1 VIGKSPANRL
11 YMYLPLKGDTN
22 DYSTNAQ
29 NPTNTGVTST
39 TGQFGESNGAYNW
52 ADTGDNLNWSSTIG
66 QNIVAKIN
74 NEITFFYFVKSVSIT
89 LGTFRFTAHQWS
101 SDSNASFALIN
112 NNSAGNPNS
121 YWFIQDV
128 SGSQSRYSDNNALTT
143 NWNGFAFTTKDN
155 TTNLD
160 IKWFK
165 DGEAVGTNTIGYNTK
180 TSSSLQFR
188 IGAQSTVNT
197 LGNLGQMHTFRI
209 YNKALTQG
217 EIKIL
222 HNEKGR
228 IGLPKKLLLDNYS
241 GSAVAYSLRKL
252 RYNYSGSAIRVRRA
266 SDNAEQD
273 IGFVSNELDTT
284 SLATFCS
291 GTNGFVVTWYDQS
304 GNSRN
309 ATQITTANQPRI
321 YNSSTGVLLVNSK
334 PSLFFDGSNDGLS
347 HSAISGTKFASFT
360 VSKFET
366 QLEIYQ
372 IIYSSK
378 KSSGGSYS
386 TFGASLLSYNN
397 NTTMYF
403 NTREGGS
410 VGDTITYSNPGTNQI
425 LFSAYNDGAG
435 AGTSNMK
442 LFANGIEKGS
452 STNADPISFNASN
465 YYDIGQER
473 GVDPSSLHGYIQ
485 EVIMYTSADQSNNRI
500 GIETNI
506 NSYYG
511 VY

>member
-1 VIGKSPANRL
+1 MIGKSPAYRKAFYATL
-11 YMYLPLKGDTN
+11 QGTTN
-22 DYSTNAQ
+22 DSSVNGNNATATS
-29 NPTNTGVTST
+29 NITST
-39 TGQFGESNGAYNW
+39 TGILGQSDGAYTYTATNGYIQYSN
-52 ADTGDNLNWSSTIG
+52 T
-66 QNIVAKIN
+66 VAN
-74 NEITFFYFVKSVSIT
+74 Y
-89 LGTFRFTAHQWS
+89 
-101 SDSNASFALIN
+101 
-112 NNSAGNPNS
+112 
-121 YWFIQDV
+121 IQQDE
-128 SGSQSRYSDNNALTT
+128 
-143 NWNGFAFTTKDN
+143 DN
-155 TTNLD
+155 TTLYLNFKLAD
-160 IKWFK
+160 I
-165 DGEAVGTNTIGYNTK
+165 TK
-180 TSSSLQFR
+180 INALVSMY
-188 IGAQSTVNT
+188 GT
-197 LGNLGQMHTFRI
+197 LGNRSLYLAYRGDFSPKTLRCVVYENDNNLPTPYDYNITLNTTDWNTLMITFDGVINGNINGTEFTLATYSSIKDTAQTFRVGETSAGGNYARGSI
-209 YNKALTQG
+209 SNIRILKTLLSKGNYN
-217 EIKIL
+217 IL
-222 HNEKGR
+222 NNEKGR

-241 GSAVAYSLRKL
+241 GSAAAYSLRKL
-252 RYNYSGSAIRVRRA
+252 RYNYSSSAIRVRRA

-284 SLATFCS
+284 SLASFCS

-309 ATQITTANQPRI
+309 ATQITTANQPKI

-378 KSSGGSYS
+378 KSSGGLYS

-452 STNADPISFNASN
+452 LTNADPISFNASN